1 MIVETTMNMR
11 IRPVLVALI
20 SLAFAT
26 GASAQL
32 VQKKA
37 LNLEIAKQIA
47 AAAEKEAAS
56 AKLTMV
62 IAILDDGGNLIYLER
77 MDETQIGSIEVAQQ
91 KAHSAVSFK
100 RPTKVFEDA
109 VAGGRTAIL
118 KLPGAI
124 PVEGGLPLIADGKIV
139 GAIGCSGGTSQQ
151 DGVVAKAGADALMK
165 IAGH

>member
-1 MIVETTMNMR
+1 MKYVLAVAIV
-11 IRPVLVALI
+11 L
-20 SLAFAT
+20 T
-26 GASAQL
+26 GAAPAAEL
-32 VQKKA
+32 AQKKA
-37 LNLEIAKQIA
+37 LTLETAKQIA
-47 AAAEKEAAS
+47 AAAEATAAQN
-56 AKLTMV
+56 KWTMV

-118 KLPGAI
+118 KLPCAI
-124 PVEGGLPLIADGKIV
+124 PVEGGLPLMSDGKIV